1 MILNREFLDYD
12 PLLVDL
18 RNKFLVEASML
29 ISKQL
34 LQEEAPIANQS
45 WYIKWKGETA
55 ILLKN
60 NFAQY
65 NKFAS
70 DQMKKYNPMLKD
82 NAEYFNPSK
91 YPIDPSCTLNKAPDY
106 RSALYRIREPISNAL
121 NTINLSRIEVEDD
134 TDGVDN
140 NNKWFM
146 KSIIKSYQGNGD
158 DFLDF
163 ARAYYSGEDRLQN
176 LDSRQLTSM
185 MVSMYNYC
193 MNYNQ
198 TVHILQNQLQSII
211 SFINRDPVSG
221 QQNDSEAAEK
231 DLQNLNTQQQSSN
244 KVASSNPNANAS
256 NNIATVQHAS
266 ADWLLMREAMLVEYA
281 NVAVASHSSNQAPTT
296 NQSST
301 PNLTPGSSRSNNGTT
316 SGNVDP
322 SKNTPYKDTDPR
334 GTPKMEKDDKNSE
347 KTLAMKRKQVAC
359 NIVKDVFNCKVTAA
373 GKIYRD
379 YITILRTHLAT
390 IQQRQG
396 GNNRNNNPS
405 DNS

>member
-65 NKFAS
+65 SKFAS

-121 NTINLSRIEVEDD
+121 NTINLSRIEVDDD

-163 ARAYYSGEDRLQN
+163 ARVYYSGEDRLQN

-221 QQNDSEAAEK
+221 QQNDSQAAEK

-244 KVASSNPNANAS
+244 KVASSNPNTNAS

-281 NVAVASHSSNQAPTT
+281 NVAVASHSNQAPTA

-322 SKNTPYKDTDPR
+322 SKNTPYKNTDPR

-390 IQQRQG
+390 IQQRQS

-405 DNS
+405 NNS

>member
-29 ISKQL
+29 ISQQV
-34 LQEEAPIANQS
+34 LQEEVPIANQA

-65 NKFAS
+65 SKFAS
-70 DQMKKYNPMLKD
+70 DQMKKYNPWLKD
-82 NAEYFNPSK
+82 NAEYFNPSN

-106 RSALYRIREPISNAL
+106 RTAIYRIKEPIVNAL
-121 NTINLSRIEVEDD
+121 NDINLSRIEVEDD
-134 TDGVDN
+134 TDGIDN
-140 NNKWFM
+140 NNRYFM

-163 ARAYYSGEDRLQN
+163 AKAYYSGEDRAQDLSAQE
-176 LDSRQLTSM
+176 LTSM
-185 MVSMYNYC
+185 MANMYNYC

-198 TVHILQNQLQSII
+198 MVHVLQNQLQSII
-211 SFINRDPVSG
+211 SFLNRDPVSG
-221 QQNDSEAAEK
+221 QQNDSQAAEK
-231 DLQNLNTQQQSSN
+231 DLQGLNAQQQSGN
-244 KVASSNPNANAS
+244 KTASSNPMANVS
-256 NNIATVQHAS
+256 NTQTTTVQHAS
-266 ADWLLMREAMLVEYA
+266 ADWLMMRESVLVEYA
-281 NVAVASHSSNQAPTT
+281 NVATASNSNQAPTT
-296 NQSST
+296 RQSST
-301 PNLTPGSSRSNNGTT
+301 PNITQGSKRSNTT

-322 SKNTPYKDTDPR
+322 SKNTPYKNNDPN
-334 GTPKMEKDDKNSE
+334 GTPRVQQDSKSSE

-379 YITILRTHLAT
+379 YITVLRTHVAA
-390 IQQRQG
+390 IEQQKK
-396 GNNRNNNPS
+396 
-405 DNS
+405 NSNKNQ

>member
-29 ISKQL
+29 ISQQV
-34 LQEEAPIANQS
+34 LQEEVPIANQT

-65 NKFAS
+65 SKFAS
-70 DQMKKYNPMLKD
+70 DQMKKYNPWLKD
-82 NAEYFNPSK
+82 NAEYFNPSN

-106 RSALYRIREPISNAL
+106 RTAIYRIKEPIVNAL
-121 NTINLSRIEVEDD
+121 NDINLSRIEVEDD
-134 TDGVDN
+134 TDGIDN
-140 NNKWFM
+140 NNRYFM

-163 ARAYYSGEDRLQN
+163 AKTYYSGEDRTQDLSAQE
-176 LDSRQLTSM
+176 LTSM
-185 MVSMYNYC
+185 MANMYNYC

-198 TVHILQNQLQSII
+198 MVHVLQNQLQSII
-211 SFINRDPVSG
+211 SFLNRDPVSG
-221 QQNDSEAAEK
+221 QQNDSQAAEK
-231 DLQNLNTQQQSSN
+231 DLQGLNAQQQSGN
-244 KVASSNPNANAS
+244 KTASSNPMANVS
-256 NNIATVQHAS
+256 NTQTTTVQHAS
-266 ADWLLMREAMLVEYA
+266 ADWLMMRESVLVEYA
-281 NVAVASHSSNQAPTT
+281 NVATSSNSNQASTIK
-296 NQSST
+296 QSST
-301 PNLTPGSSRSNNGTT
+301 PNITQGAKRSNTT

-322 SKNTPYKDTDPR
+322 SKNTPYKNNDPH
-334 GTPKMEKDDKNSE
+334 GTPRVQQDSKSSE

-379 YITILRTHLAT
+379 YITVLRTHVAT
-390 IQQRQG
+390 IIEQQKK
-396 GNNRNNNPS
+396 
-405 DNS
+405 NSNKNQ